1 MIPSARG
8 AFRHQPFE
16 RAGMVEQRVASGEQE
31 TVGVRAF
38 EREFARLDAVHAEAP
53 ALDHLLVAQPRE
65 RPAAP
70 DIATS
75 NTSRHA
81 SP

>member
-1 MIPSARG
+1 
-8 AFRHQPFE
+8 
-16 RAGMVEQRVASGEQE
+16 MVEQRVASGEQE

-53 ALDHLLVAQPRE
+53 ALDHASSRS
-65 RPAAP
+65 RGAPAAP